1 MVFGGHKEVSS
12 NWPGF
17 GPISA
22 IIQVVP
28 PMPLAYCSEPCLLCP
43 VLKMY
48 RTTPFL
54 EIKISIKNVVPGAS
68 ALRTGH
74 KRQGLGQ

>member
-1 MVFGGHKEVSS
+1 MGKGPKRCFIERIFDHRDQKHGICHFSGWGHMVFGGHKEVSS

-28 PMPLAYCSEPCLLCP
+28 PMPLAY
-43 VLKMY
+43 
-48 RTTPFL
+48 
-54 EIKISIKNVVPGAS
+54 
-68 ALRTGH
+68 
-74 KRQGLGQ
+74 

>member
-1 MVFGGHKEVSS
+1 MGKGPKRCFIDRILATVTKNTVFAIFRGGGHMVFGGHKEVSS

-28 PMPLAYCSEPCLLCP
+28 PMPLAY
-43 VLKMY
+43 
-48 RTTPFL
+48 
-54 EIKISIKNVVPGAS
+54 
-68 ALRTGH
+68 
-74 KRQGLGQ
+74 

>member
-1 MVFGGHKEVSS
+1 MTKNTVFAIFRGGGHMVFGGHKEVSS

-28 PMPLAYCSEPCLLCP
+28 TRRSLIDQNP
-43 VLKMY
+43 VFYVRSLRLGELKVGEM
-48 RTTPFL
+48 FCF
-54 EIKISIKNVVPGAS
+54 
-68 ALRTGH
+68 
-74 KRQGLGQ
+74 